1 MKEFQA
7 SRLSDGNKVMPN
19 TIKIDDFGVT
29 LKIPGVFSGK
39 EKTLTYHQISS
50 VQIDSPMV
58 GFSTI
63 TFDTIGW
70 DRIIAKGFSKEDAQ
84 EVKRLCQLG
93 IQGARSGGGGH
104 HGGGGGSN
112 LAEVLAASEA
122 AKAQAE
128 VEKQKIEL
136 EQQRLRD
143 EKEAKE
149 AAERKER
156 GAKFR
161 EEGKPLTAFLVET
174 NPIWLLAGAMVYGFL
189 FMIKMRGVE
198 GILLKGG
205 IATVG
210 VAFLA
215 FVIKDFAKLKGGAAM
230 ATIIGLL
237 LIPIGIT
244 SWKAYD
250 KSNHGSADVEKML
263 AEQNALLQSMESN
276 TNNSTTETKE
286 NAEVKNEDK
295 KETEEQPVNNSDQQI
310 LVGNLTNSLKGEWKG
325 DFGGKELL
333 ISLNEVDLDL
343 GITGY
348 DEVKGNKRDLKGE
361 ITDNGNN
368 NFTINLKEPG
378 DDKWD
383 GSFKIKYVDGE
394 NTMTGTWTANNGK
407 STKNFT
413 LTKK

>member
-70 DRIIAKGFSKEDAQ
+70 DRITAKGFSKEDAH
-84 EVKRLCQLG
+84 EVKQLCQLG

-104 HGGGGGSN
+104 HGGGGSN
-112 LAEVLAASEA
+112 LAEALAASEA

-128 VEKQKIEL
+128 L
-136 EQQRLRD
+136 EQRKLDLEEKRLRD

-149 AAERKER
+149 AEERKVR

-198 GILLKGG
+198 GVLLKGG

-230 ATIIGLL
+230 ATIIGLI

-250 KSNHGSADVEKML
+250 KSNHSSGDVEKML
-263 AEQNALLQSMESN
+263 AEQTALLQSMESN
-276 TNNSTTETKE
+276 TNNTTTETKE
-286 NAEVKNEDK
+286 NTEVKTEDK
-295 KETEEQPVNNSDQQI
+295 KETEEQPVNNSEQQI

-333 ISLNEVDLDL
+333 ISLNDVDLDL

-394 NTMTGTWTANNGK
+394 NTMTGTWSANNGK

-413 LTKK
+413 LTKN